1 MMINHIV
8 IPYVVMLVE
17 IPDVGVI
24 LSVLGSFVIGLVVV
38 VIYNIIKPRLSME
51 SKSTKILTDRLQYY
65 ENLLIDM
72 KIRLDSLELIKEND
86 EPTPVLISRPKEHK
100 TQQVAMET
108 KEEKQKERM
117 QNMNFGSATD
127 YVLRL
132 ITEKPLTSRDIQI
145 TIGRTREHTSRMM
158 KKLFE
163 EGLVERNMQTKPF
176 TYKITDKGLARVGL
190 VKTVPAQ

>member
-1 MMINHIV
+1 MINHIV

-51 SKSTKILTDRLQYY
+51 SKSTKILTDRLKYY

-86 EPTPVLISRPKEHK
+86 EPTPVLISRPKEHR

-108 KEEKQKERM
+108 KEEKHKERM

>member
-1 MMINHIV
+1 MINHIV
-8 IPYVVMLVE
+8 ISYVVMLVE

-24 LSVLGSFVIGLVVV
+24 LSVFGSFVIGLVVV
-38 VIYNIIKPRLSME
+38 VIYNIIKPRLNME
-51 SKSTKILTDRLQYY
+51 SKNTKILTDRLQYY

-86 EPTPVLISRPKEHK
+86 EPLPVSIPRPKEHK
-100 TQQVAMET
+100 TQQVVMEI
-108 KEEKQKERM
+108 KEEKRKERM

-176 TYKITDKGLARVGL
+176 TYKITDKGLARISL
-190 VKTVPAQ
+190 INTIPAQ

>member
-1 MMINHIV
+1 MINHIV

-38 VIYNIIKPRLSME
+38 VIYNIIKPHLSME

-86 EPTPVLISRPKEHK
+86 EPTPVLISRPKEHR

-108 KEEKQKERM
+108 KEEKRKERM

>member
-1 MMINHIV
+1 M
-8 IPYVVMLVE
+8 VMLVE

-24 LSVLGSFVIGLVVV
+24 LSVLASFVIGIIVVA
-38 VIYNIIKPRLSME
+38 IYNIVKPRLSME
-51 SKSTKILTDRLQYY
+51 SKNVKILTERLQYY

-72 KIRLDSLELIKEND
+72 KIRLDSIELIKEND
-86 EPTPVLISRPKEHK
+86 EPPVIISRPKEQKVH
-100 TQQVAMET
+100 QVMEV

-117 QNMNFGSATD
+117 HNMNFGSATE

-132 ITEKPLTSRDIQI
+132 ITEKPMTSRDIQI

-176 TYKITDKGLARVGL
+176 TYKITDKGLTRISL

>member
-86 EPTPVLISRPKEHK
+86 EPTPVLISRPKEYR

-108 KEEKQKERM
+108 KEEKRKERM

>member
-1 MMINHIV
+1 
-8 IPYVVMLVE
+8 
-17 IPDVGVI
+17 
-24 LSVLGSFVIGLVVV
+24 
-38 VIYNIIKPRLSME
+38 ME
-51 SKSTKILTDRLQYY
+51 SKNTKILTDRLQYY

-86 EPTPVLISRPKEHK
+86 EPTPVSITRPKEHK
-100 TQQVAMET
+100 TQQVTMEI
-108 KEEKQKERM
+108 KEERSKERM

-176 TYKITDKGLARVGL
+176 TYYITDKG
-190 VKTVPAQ
+190 KTKLGITKIVLQQ

>member
-1 MMINHIV
+1 
-8 IPYVVMLVE
+8 MLVE

-51 SKSTKILTDRLQYY
+51 SKNTKILTDRLQYY

-72 KIRLDSLELIKEND
+72 KIRLDLLELIKEND
-86 EPTPVLISRPKEHK
+86 EPPHVLISRLKEHK
-100 TQQVAMET
+100 IQQVSMEV
-108 KEEKQKERM
+108 KEEKKERM

-176 TYKITDKGLARVGL
+176 TYKITDKGLARISL
-190 VKTVPAQ
+190 VNTVPAQ

>member
-1 MMINHIV
+1 MINHIV
-8 IPYVVMLVE
+8 ISYVVMLVE

-51 SKSTKILTDRLQYY
+51 SKNTKILTDRLQYY

-72 KIRLDSLELIKEND
+72 KIRLDSLELIREND
-86 EPTPVLISRPKEHK
+86 EPTPVLISRPKEHR

-108 KEEKQKERM
+108 KEEKRKERM

>member
-1 MMINHIV
+1 
-8 IPYVVMLVE
+8 MLVE

-24 LSVLGSFVIGLVVV
+24 LSVIASFVAGLAVVA
-38 VIYNIIKPRLSME
+38 IYKTIKPRLGLGPN
-51 SKSTKILTDRLQYY
+51 STKILTERLQYY

-72 KIRLDSLELIKEND
+72 KIRLDSLELIKETD
-86 EPTPVLISRPKEHK
+86 EIPPVLISKPKERKLHE
-100 TQQVAMET
+100 VGVEV
-108 KEEKQKERM
+108 KEEKVKERM

-132 ITEKPLTSRDIQI
+132 ITEKPMTSRDIQI

-163 EGLVERNMQTKPF
+163 EGLVERSMQTKPF
-176 TYKITDKGLARVGL
+176 TYKITDKGLTRAGVL
-190 VKTVPAQ
+190 KTASIQ

>member
-1 MMINHIV
+1 MINHIV
-8 IPYVVMLVE
+8 ISYVVMLVE

-24 LSVLGSFVIGLVVV
+24 LSVFGSFVIGLVVV
-38 VIYNIIKPRLSME
+38 VIYNIIKPRLNME
-51 SKSTKILTDRLQYY
+51 SKNTKILTDRLQYY

-86 EPTPVLISRPKEHK
+86 EPLPVSIPRPKEHK
-100 TQQVAMET
+100 TQQVVMEI
-108 KEEKQKERM
+108 KEEKRKERM

-176 TYKITDKGLARVGL
+176 TYKITDKGLARISL
-190 VKTVPAQ
+190 VNTIPAQ

>member
-1 MMINHIV
+1 M
-8 IPYVVMLVE
+8 VMLVE

-24 LSVLGSFVIGLVVV
+24 LGVLASFVAGLVVV
-38 VIYNIIKPRLSME
+38 AIYNIIKPRLGSE
-51 SKSTKILTDRLQYY
+51 ANNTKTLTGRLQYY

-72 KIRLDSLELIKEND
+72 KIRLDSLELIKESE
-86 EPTPVLISRPKEHK
+86 EPPPVPAPKHREQK
-100 TQQVAMET
+100 IWQEMSVGP
-108 KEEKQKERM
+108 KEEKSRERM

-132 ITEKPLTSRDIQI
+132 ITEKPMTSRDIQI

-163 EGLVERNMQTKPF
+163 EGVVERNMQTKPF
-176 TYKITDKGLARVGL
+176 TYKITDKGLARIGMI
-190 VKTVPAQ
+190 KTIPAQ

>member
-1 MMINHIV
+1 M
-8 IPYVVMLVE
+8 VMLVE

-86 EPTPVLISRPKEHK
+86 EPTPVLISRPKEYR

-108 KEEKQKERM
+108 KEEKHKERM

-190 VKTVPAQ
+190 VKTAPAQ

>member
-1 MMINHIV
+1 MINHIV

-17 IPDVGVI
+17 IQDVGVI

-38 VIYNIIKPRLSME
+38 VIYNIIKPRISME

-86 EPTPVLISRPKEHK
+86 EPTPVLISRLKEHK

>member
-1 MMINHIV
+1 MINHIV

>member
-86 EPTPVLISRPKEHK
+86 EPAPVLISRPKEHK

>member
-8 IPYVVMLVE
+8 ISYVVMLVE

>member
-1 MMINHIV
+1 MINHIV
-8 IPYVVMLVE
+8 ISYVVMLVE

-51 SKSTKILTDRLQYY
+51 SKNTKILTDRLQYY

-72 KIRLDSLELIKEND
+72 KIRLDSLELIREND

-176 TYKITDKGLARVGL
+176 TYKITDKGLAKISL

>member
-1 MMINHIV
+1 MINHIV
-8 IPYVVMLVE
+8 ISYVVMLVE

-24 LSVLGSFVIGLVVV
+24 LSVFGSFVIGLVVV
-38 VIYNIIKPRLSME
+38 VIYNIIKPRLNME
-51 SKSTKILTDRLQYY
+51 SKNTKILTDRLQYY

-86 EPTPVLISRPKEHK
+86 GPLPVSISRPKEHK
-100 TQQVAMET
+100 TQQVVMEI
-108 KEEKQKERM
+108 KEEKRKERM

-176 TYKITDKGLARVGL
+176 TYKITDKGLARISL
-190 VKTVPAQ
+190 VNTVPAQ

>member
-8 IPYVVMLVE
+8 ISYVVMLVE

-86 EPTPVLISRPKEHK
+86 EPTPVLISRPKEHR

-108 KEEKQKERM
+108 KEEKRKERM

>member
-1 MMINHIV
+1 
-8 IPYVVMLVE
+8 MLVE